1 MARKLV
7 HRIRKTVKWE
17 AAHVL
22 KGLPPQHPCSRMHGH
37 SYRAEVILRAD
48 RLDDQLG
55 MVLDFN
61 VIKVIRDK
69 LDHQTLNDILGD
81 KNPTAENIAVFFY
94 EALNSILLQLGEQD
108 DVIVEKVVVHETETS
123 SAEVEMVES

>member
-1 MARKLV
+1 
-7 HRIRKTVKWE
+7 
-17 AAHVL
+17 
-22 KGLPPQHPCSRMHGH
+22 
-37 SYRAEVILRAD
+37 
-48 RLDDQLG
+48 